1 MQASA
6 KAFLRAALL
15 GLGTLVMAPNAVAQG
30 APTEAAL
37 NIARLG
43 LGLKD
48 DVALELDRRKRMKAF
63 RSNLLQGDP
72 GHFEDLLRP
81 APYKVWYG
89 GRDARKS
96 WAYAE
101 ALVRRMNERPTRW
114 LCTRM
119 YQNSIKDSVHR
130 VLQDTVFRLGLE
142 HRFKITSTTFECPAT
157 RSEALFKGLQ
167 KPNELKSTEGCDGA
181 WIAEGQDL
189 TKDAFNVVEPTIRA
203 NDDVEIWIDF
213 NVTSEDAFVYDF
225 FVKNKAALPPG
236 SIVHHVN
243 YDSNPYLSARSKERI
258 ERMRK
263 NDHDSYLH
271 IYEGL
276 PKKMADALIFKHWRV
291 EGFPDDLY
299 LEAIRQGGRLFY
311 GLDHGFA
318 HDPYA
323 LIRFFILGRK
333 LYIEYEAFGWQ
344 TEFAGQMAPGL
355 TKDSKERGELEQL
368 LDSVPDV
375 RVWPIKADNSR
386 PETISF
392 LNGKGFQV
400 TAAEKWEG
408 SVEDGVAWLKGFDE
422 IIIHTRCKNMA
433 EEARMYSFKVD
444 KVTKQVLPVIVDSWN
459 HGWDAIRYALDQYI
473 KTGDLGVW
481 AALGQ

>member
-1 MQASA
+1 MRKTVVFAPILALFLVGFPVMSA
-6 KAFLRAALL
+6 EI
-15 GLGTLVMAPNAVAQG
+15 
-30 APTEAAL
+30 APTQEAM

-48 DVALELDRRKRMKAF
+48 EVSLEINRRKRQRAF
-63 RSNLLQGDP
+63 KSNLLPGDP
-72 GHFEDLLRP
+72 GHFEELLRP

-101 ALVRRMNERPTRW
+101 GLVKRMNERPTRW

-130 VLQDTVFRLGLE
+130 VLADTVYRLGLD
-142 HRFKITSTTFECPAT
+142 HRFQITSTTFACEAT
-157 RSEALFKGLQ
+157 RSEVLFKGLQ

-189 TKDAFNVVEPTIRA
+189 TKDAWNVVEPTIRA
-203 NDDVEIWIDF
+203 NDDVEIWVDF

-225 FVKNKAALPPG
+225 FVTKRAELPPG

-243 YDSNPYLSARSKERI
+243 YDSNPFLSARSKERI
-258 ERMRK
+258 ERMRR
-263 NDHDSYLH
+263 NDHDNYLH
-271 IYEGL
+271 IYRGV
-276 PKKMADALIFKHWRV
+276 PKKLADALVFKHWKV

-299 LEAIRQGGRLFY
+299 LEAIRQGGRLFF

-323 LIRFFILGRK
+323 LIRFFVLGRK
-333 LYIEYEAFGWQ
+333 MYIEYEAFGWR
-344 TEFAGQMAPGL
+344 TEFAGQMAPAL
-355 TKDSKERGELEQL
+355 KDGGKERGELEQL
-368 LDSVPDV
+368 LDSVPGS
-375 RVWPIKADNSR
+375 REWPIKADNSR

-400 TAAEKWEG
+400 ESAEKWDG

-422 IIIHTRCKNMA
+422 IVIHPRCKHMA
-433 EEARMYSFKVD
+433 EEARCYAFKVD
-444 KVTKQVLPVIVDSWN
+444 KVTKQVLPIIVDAWN
-459 HGWDAIRYALDQYI
+459 HGWDAIRYGLDQYI
-473 KTGDLGVW
+473 KTGDLDVW
-481 AALGQ
+481 ARLGE